1 MARILGVHAIV
12 VYVLASASLPSAHG
26 KGTFCA
32 YFQESKYEGDFGSFC
47 VALRDT
53 TISRFAL
60 IQIATRKRKHILI
73 YDQTYVHT
81 QILTISKYNIHLKL
95 FSKFNVHVA
104 SIAQKSQKKTTILYV
119 FHLMSNSNQLIAEH

>member
-95 FSKFNVHVA
+95 FQNSMCTLLP
-104 SIAQKSQKKTTILYV
+104 SLKKVKRKQRFSMFFI
-119 FHLMSNSNQLIAEH
+119 